1 MDSFSLEELLLL
13 LCTKSPDLILIEC
26 LAADEQADV
35 KSVSISDHF
44 VPSANATIL
53 PQVPVPRSAPVESP
67 HSGASSLTPFDI
79 PLQCRY
85 GSRNYF
91 GALNTAIDF
100 VQTQGRSVT
109 CTNLTQHVDDDIAI
123 RAVLHGWQAVEEKY
137 DLDLGWQMLKALDQ
151 GLYARSEPVLRLAHL
166 RVVRDTL
173 IHKSYGQIPDRRQ
186 LPQYM
191 APTETQKTISHPVIA
206 DYFVWPQVR
215 DYLILTKTTVSNEKR
230 SAWFASNLRFE
241 WHYELRD
248 VCRRHKETGTYTYSE
263 MFDSSI
269 ESLSNWS
276 VAAEFYTQAFT
287 SPLLRSPKT
296 PGAIGGIQP
305 SRQMSSSQA
314 IEWPEGQDALE
325 EDDSLLQP
333 FPPFPSTPS
342 SGNNTKAVSELHPA
356 TDAYYSRLADWPELN
371 YITAEFGWTT

>member
-1 MDSFSLEELLLL
+1 MLLLFR
-13 LCTKSPDLILIEC
+13 TKHPDLILIEC
-26 LAADEQADV
+26 LAADEQGDV
-35 KSVSISDHF
+35 KSVSISDRF
-44 VPSANATIL
+44 VPSNNATIL
-53 PQVPVPRSAPVESP
+53 PQVPVPQSAPVESP
-67 HSGASSLTPFDI
+67 LCGASLLTPFDT

-85 GSRNYF
+85 GNRNYF

-100 VQTQGRSVT
+100 VQTQSRSAT
-109 CTNLTQHVDDDIAI
+109 CTNLTQSVDDDIAI
-123 RAVLHGWQAVEEKY
+123 RAVLHGWQAVEDKY

-173 IHKSYGQIPDRRQ
+173 IHKSYGQVPDRRR

-230 SAWFASNLRFE
+230 SAWFAANLRFE

-248 VCRRHKETGTYTYSE
+248 VCRRHKETGAYAYSE
-263 MFDSSI
+263 LFDSSI
-269 ESLSNWS
+269 ESLTNWS
-276 VAAEFYTQAFT
+276 VAPEFYTQALT
-287 SPLLRSPKT
+287 SPLLRSLRT
-296 PGAIGGIQP
+296 PGAIGGQQP
-305 SRQMSSSQA
+305 SRQLPSSHA
-314 IEWPEGQDALE
+314 IEWPEGQDSL

-333 FPPFPSTPS
+333 FPPFPSTPP
-342 SGNNTKAVSELHPA
+342 SGHSIKAVSELNPVP
-356 TDAYYSRLADWPELN
+356 DGYYSRLADWPELN